1 MQPNGKIA
9 EVFDFLK
16 RPGGPSLTI
25 DQINEM
31 TGHIPVESDRK
42 ALSVEWRHML
52 SVIVL
57 CEEGVDRA
65 PPRKIDPAEALV
77 RTLAS
82 LVRANV
88 EGLLRDVHIAG
99 PEDHGLDLIADHAGC
114 GLVQAPAEAAWL
126 RLALEAA
133 RGPDLLLL
141 RSGHAPEL
149 SFIEEAGDFVSGR
162 GGTSRTRTARLHVA
176 PEAFLERLFPRLA
189 PLAGL
194 IAPRDLCLLAPP
206 STFKNLVRHV
216 GKAPALR
223 SVARRVG

>member
-1 MQPNGKIA
+1 
-9 EVFDFLK
+9 V
-16 RPGGPSLTI
+16 
-25 DQINEM
+25 
-31 TGHIPVESDRK
+31 
-42 ALSVEWRHML
+42 L

-57 CEEGVDRA
+57 CEESAGRGE
-65 PPRKIDPAEALV
+65 PRNRDPAEALV

-88 EGLLRDVHIAG
+88 DGLLRDVLVAG

-114 GLVQAPAEAAWL
+114 GLVQATTEAAWL
-126 RLALEAA
+126 RRALEAA

-141 RSGHAPEL
+141 RSGHAPGL
-149 SFIEEAGDFVSGR
+149 GFIEEAGDFVSAR
-162 GGTSRTRTARLHVA
+162 GSTSRTRTARLYVA

-194 IAPRDLCLLAPP
+194 IAPRDLCLQAPP
-206 STFKNLVRHV
+206 STFKSLVRHI